1 MVMKSIFVSAPGRVC
16 LFGEDQDYLGLAVIP
31 VAISLRTYV
40 SGRITGNDLIKIK
53 YRDTNKFDQFGVNK
67 KIEYGRRRD
76 YLKATINVL
85 KRDERCKEL
94 LKGVNCEIWS
104 EIPIAA
110 GLSSSSALVVA
121 WVKFLTSAFK
131 LPLNEK
137 EIALIA
143 YNSEVTEFGE
153 PGGMMDHFASTLGGL
168 LHIKCTEP
176 PRIEKFDSVLSGF
189 VIGDTLVQKNTL
201 ETLNKRKSEIY
212 RGIHLISRYVKDFN
226 LETTDLHEIEPYLT
240 KLDISLAKRLKA
252 VIKMRDIVKSAVEVL
267 RLNNQEQIG
276 ELMNLH
282 HKYMREGF
290 ENSIPKAEKLI
301 KASLNA
307 GALGGK
313 ITGSGN
319 GGCVIIYA
327 PDCQQE
333 VSKAIEWGGGK
344 AYIVEVAEGAK
355 DEFSKYTH

>member
-1 MVMKSIFVSAPGRVC
+1 MVTNIFVSAPGRVC
-16 LFGEDQDYLGLAVIP
+16 LFGEDQDYLGLTVIP
-31 VAISLRTYV
+31 AAISLRTYV
-40 SGRITGNDLIKIK
+40 SGCITDNDLIKIK
-53 YRDTNKFDQFGVNK
+53 YRDTNEFDQFSGNK
-67 KIEYGRRRD
+67 KIEYGERRD

-176 PRIEKFDSVLSGF
+176 PRIEKLDTSLSGL

-201 ETLNKRKSEIY
+201 ETLNKRKREIY
-212 RGIHLISRYVKDFN
+212 RGIHIISRYVKDFD
-226 LETTDLHEIEPYLT
+226 LETTDLHDIESYLS

-252 VIKMRDIVKSAVEVL
+252 VIKMRDIVKSAVEIL
-267 RLNNQEQIG
+267 RRNNPEQIG

-327 PDCQQE
+327 PDSQQE
-333 VSKAIEWGGGK
+333 VSKAIEKVGGK
-344 AYIVEVAEGAK
+344 AYIVEVAAGARV
-355 DEFSKYTH
+355 EFS

>member
-1 MVMKSIFVSAPGRVC
+1 MKSISVSAPGRVC

-40 SGRITGNDLIKIK
+40 SGHITDNDLIKIK
-53 YRDTNKFDQFGVNK
+53 YRDTNKFDQFCINE
-67 KIEYGRRRD
+67 KIEYGEIRD
-76 YLKATINVL
+76 YLRATINVL

-94 LKGVNCEIWS
+94 LKGVNCEVWS
-104 EIPIAA
+104 EVPIAA

-121 WVKFLTSAFK
+121 WVKFLTSVFK
-131 LPLNEK
+131 LPLNEE

-176 PRIEKFDSVLSGF
+176 PRIEKLDTALSGF

-201 ETLNKRKSEIY
+201 ETLNQRKSEIY
-212 RGIHLISRYVKDFN
+212 RGIHLISRYVNDFN
-226 LETTDLHEIEPYLT
+226 LETADLHEIEPYLSR
-240 KLDISLAKRLKA
+240 LDISLAKRLKA

-267 RLNNQEQIG
+267 RHNNQEQIDQEQIG

-333 VSKAIEWGGGK
+333 VSKAIEKVGGK
-344 AYIVEVAEGAK
+344 AYIVEVAEGAR
-355 DEFSKYTH
+355 DEFS